1 MIDIKFILYTIFAI
15 IIIHFILYF
24 FNIDFFELFEKK
36 NTKIQY
42 LNHKKQHSNHKEI
55 EDNINDLENS
65 LEELKEIT
73 TH

>member
-36 NTKIQY
+36 NSKIQ
-42 LNHKKQHSNHKEI
+42 NSIDKKQHSNHEEI
-55 EDNINDLENS
+55 EHNINDLENS

>member
-1 MIDIKFILYTIFAI
+1 MIDIKFILYTIIAI

-24 FNIDFFELFEKK
+24 FNLDFFELFEKK
-36 NTKIQY
+36 NSKIDT
-42 LNHKKQHSNHKEI
+42 SNHEEI
-55 EDNINDLENS
+55 KNNINDLENS